1 MVERLSACSLVCRA
15 WRIRAQALL
24 FERIVLNH
32 EGLPSL
38 DRVLRENHVVC
49 SSITEMYVQG
59 ESKTTSFSFF
69 AIRHQLPNLTY
80 LNIHQLDLTR
90 EHPWL
95 YRAPLF
101 RSVQRLKLYRLK
113 PCQLSQLVLFINS
126 FYSLVRLDLDFDFA
140 QLEHRDQILPKPS
153 CIDTRSL
160 IWIELDLNPGV
171 SRLIFWFL
179 KAKPLL
185 ERLKTLVLYIW
196 GIEDETDFESSIEG
210 VDRLLDSCRKSI
222 EDLRLHLGTVPMV
235 ESFSDLGQYVLLT
248 SVPYLTVI
256 SSAIIPF
263 SQSEMHHIRVS
274 GQGLR
279 ATPRRSPARKCH
291 FHLWAYSN

>member
-185 ERLKTLVLYIW
+185 ERLKTLVLYIFIFPNLKYITY
-196 GIEDETDFESSIEG
+196 GSLGRDFVLRHAVRQLGNVTSTCGLIQIEFDIRLDDGKKGLYKDLCGLDQLLNGATDEYTHSSK
-210 VDRLLDSCRKSI
+210 RPLCR
-222 EDLRLHLGTVPMV
+222 GTN
-235 ESFSDLGQYVLLT
+235 
-248 SVPYLTVI
+248 
-256 SSAIIPF
+256 
-263 SQSEMHHIRVS
+263 H
-274 GQGLR
+274 
-279 ATPRRSPARKCH
+279 C
-291 FHLWAYSN
+291 